1 MPIEHKIGNLF
12 DSTDLDALAHGTN
25 TLGVMGAGIAVE
37 FKRRYPDMY
46 STYNQLSNIE
56 TFVPGTIFPWVV
68 EKVTVYNLMTQGHQG
83 RTILPATL
91 ESIKISTKSMLRIAS
106 TLGQTRI
113 GMPKIGAG
121 LGGLDWNDVEK
132 VLLECLELHPGITLV
147 VHSLT

>member
-12 DSTDLDALAHGTN
+12 DSTDLDAFAHGTN

-37 FKRRYPDMY
+37 FKRRYPEMY
-46 STYNQLSNIE
+46 RLYNKLGSQGSLE
-56 TFVPGTIFPWVV
+56 VGFVMPWYAQPPAVF
-68 EKVTVYNLMTQGHQG
+68 NLMTQGHEG

-91 ESIKISTKSMLRIAS
+91 EAIRDSVEVMFTHAENTRIK
-106 TLGQTRI
+106 RI

-147 VHSLT
+147 VHSLA